1 MEHLE
6 LKNYQNTVLYGR
18 MHKASLF
25 FVLINMLDLFIY
37 FLCLTTSY
45 RTVAYN
51 A

>member
-6 LKNYQNTVLYGR
+6 LKKLPKYSMDE

-25 FVLINMLDLFIY
+25 CMLINMLDLFIY

>member
-1 MEHLE
+1 MEHLQ
-6 LKNYQNTVLYGR
+6 LKKVPKYSSDKL
-18 MHKASLF
+18 HKASLF
-25 FVLINMLDLFIY
+25 CMLINMLDLFIY